1 MNMKTNVIFKNGVNL
16 VCERVN
22 KLSSLTFLNFE
33 KVCPSKASELMN
45 ECLKNGWD
53 FNTLCENELRISVP
67 TECVERFEA
76 LLF

>member
-67 TECVERFEA
+67 NDQIERF
-76 LLF
+76 LVVC